1 MVHFDQFVFRLRSLT
16 LLLKSL
22 DDLTDCLHMM
32 SVRLLCVAIG
42 FPESSVATYILDS
55 GVLVDLALQV
65 FEDTLSEKRV
75 CRHDV

>member
-1 MVHFDQFVFRLRSLT
+1 
-16 LLLKSL
+16 
-22 DDLTDCLHMM
+22 MM
-32 SVRLLCVAIG
+32 LIRLLRVGIG

-65 FEDTLSEKRV
+65 FEDTLPEKRV

>member
-1 MVHFDQFVFRLRSLT
+1 MVHFDQFVSRLRSLT

-32 SVRLLCVAIG
+32 SVRLLCVAIES
-42 FPESSVATYILDS
+42 PESSVATYILDS

-65 FEDTLSEKRV
+65 FEDTLSDKRV

>member
-1 MVHFDQFVFRLRSLT
+1 VVHFDKFIFRLRSLT
-16 LLLKSL
+16 LLFKSL

-32 SVRLLCVAIG
+32 SIRLLRVGIG

-65 FEDTLSEKRV
+65 FEDTLPEKRV